1 MDWPPYSPDLNLI
14 EHLWAELKQW
24 IHDHYPELNEIGVSE
39 EAYQRL
45 FQAIREG
52 WEAIGQESIKE
63 LIKSIDT
70 RVNYVL

>member
-1 MDWPPYSPDLNLI
+1 MG
-14 EHLWAELKQW
+14 A
-24 IHDHYPELNEIGVSE
+24 SE

-70 RVNYVL
+70 KVNCVLQAKGWYTRF